1 MGYFDDILIEE
12 EPRKPAKQ
20 ASSSGFFDDI
30 LGEDEA
36 SRTKREYVEQ
46 GGKPEDVYSPER
58 LQTLVEQGPAALA
71 AEPPLKRQDGSIAGP
86 TLPTEEALAKGL
98 IEKNA
103 EPAVRKAMA
112 EGVETV
118 SSGFDREKG
127 VGFAVG
133 RDEDGKVVRVE
144 EKPKKQTSGF
154 FDDILADES
163 PKSSTPDFVS
173 DEKLTPSR
181 TSCGPHH
188 SWHRSGNPGHGLR
201 HPAHSGP

>member
-1 MGYFDDILIEE
+1 VGYFDDILIEE

-118 SSGFDREKG
+118 SSALTGKRALDLPL
-127 VGFAVG
+127 VGMKT
-133 RDEDGKVVRVE
+133 GKW
-144 EKPKKQTSGF
+144 SG
-154 FDDILADES
+154 LRRS
-163 PKSSTPDFVS
+163 PKS
-173 DEKLTPSR
+173 KLRDSLMISFPMKVPSPPR
-181 TSCGPHH
+181 LTLFQMKSSPLPNRLWLGKALEDSP
-188 SWHRSGNPGHGLR
+188 REP
-201 HPAHSGP
+201 